1 METSQLDD
9 IATPIAETAAGAVRL
24 VTLRLTGNQN
34 VLAKKSR
41 HFGRHV
47 RSFLET
53 EVKSPFRFHQVSPT
67 AFALNGKCSPK
78 TFDRYTISLHD
89 KMMEFLFGTEGSRA
103 AQVIVFAGT
112 EKEVAE
118 FVTEPEDKAIERSK
132 KYLSRVLTELQ
143 EVNDPEP
150 TATAP
155 PDHLI
160 ERYKGKR
167 PLLYRG
173 ILACPHHV
181 MIAYAIT
188 PNANPEASP
197 SDALPAD
204 LDLARYLS
212 FRGEEAIDF
221 SIRLFDKAS
230 FLLQTSPKDMQSV
243 IFLVPIAYRSLLA
256 HKESQQFLQNANEHP
271 EWVRKQIFISV
282 FGAPQRPSTSIIQ
295 RFGTEFSSQFRTL
308 DWQVT
313 EPDFDPTLFLG
324 SRLHSLTFDLHGHKT
339 KRNQLISQFIKTASD
354 LHSLKIR
361 ADITGIDTPEELK
374 LALKGKLTYVSGNA
388 VTAPLT
394 NYAPPQKVDLQ
405 YLPILEPTV
414 LESVSSTSNAA

>member
-1 METSQLDD
+1 METSKPED
-9 IATPIAETAAGAVRL
+9 IATPIAETTAGAVRL
-24 VTLRLTGNQN
+24 VTLRLTGSQN
-34 VLAKKSR
+34 DLAKKSQ
-41 HFGRHV
+41 HFGRYV

-53 EVKSPFRFHQVSPT
+53 EVKSPFRFRQVSPT

-78 TFDRYTISLHD
+78 AFDRYTISLHD
-89 KMMEFLFGTEGSRA
+89 RLMEFLFGTEGSRA

-112 EKEVAE
+112 EQEVAE
-118 FVTEPEDKAIERSK
+118 FITEPEDKAIERSK
-132 KYLSRVLTELQ
+132 KYLNRVLSELK
-143 EVNDPEP
+143 EVDTPEP
-150 TATAP
+150 TAAS
-155 PDHLI
+155 DHHI
-160 ERYKGKR
+160 ERYAGKR

-173 ILACPHHV
+173 ILACPHQV

-188 PNANPEASP
+188 PNANPDAST
-197 SDALPAD
+197 SETRPAD

-230 FLLQTSPKDMQSV
+230 FLLQTSQKEMQSV

-256 HKESQQFLQNANEHP
+256 HKESEQFLQNANEHP
-271 EWVRKQIFISV
+271 EWVRNQIFVSV
-282 FGAPQRPSTSIIQ
+282 FGAPPRPSTSIIQ

-313 EPDFDPTLFLG
+313 EPDVDPTLFLG
-324 SRLHSLTFDLHGHKT
+324 SRLHSLTFDLHGHKS
-339 KRNQLISQFIKTASD
+339 KREQLIRQFIEAASD

-361 ADITGIDTPEELK
+361 AGITGIDTPEELK
-374 LALKGKLTYVSGNA
+374 LAIKGKLTYVSGNA
-388 VTAPLT
+388 VTAPLM

-405 YLPILEPTV
+405 DLPILEPTV
-414 LESVSSTSNAA
+414 LESVSSTSHAA